1 MDIAVP
7 RRIPFSEHL
16 QVEMTEVDEREGQS
30 LGGVFQHRE
39 LLTRVL
45 YCTNPSISIC
55 YSFCPLLNV
64 TGLDDVEQLELSYI
78 AGHNVQW
85 LKKRKKKNLGKQFG
99 HFL

>member
-1 MDIAVP
+1 
-7 RRIPFSEHL
+7 
-16 QVEMTEVDEREGQS
+16 MTEVDEREGQS

-45 YCTNPSISIC
+45 YCTNPSLSIC

-78 AGHNVQW
+78 AGNNVQW
-85 LKKRKKKNLGKQFG
+85 LKKKKTLENSLAISYKIKDAFTI
-99 HFL
+99 